1 VKKSG
6 SQEQSMTHKEHLLVL
21 TLFTKQNQFIR
32 VLLDILKSRGIL
44 AADDARA
51 FEFSQ
56 NVDASSNAAI
66 FAEAKAKYLELA
78 RGLGIETG
86 LENLPPASA
95 EHFRPTKP

>member
-1 VKKSG
+1 
-6 SQEQSMTHKEHLLVL
+6 MTTKEHMLVL
-21 TLFTKQNQFIR
+21 GLFTKQNQFIK

-44 AADDARA
+44 VADDARA

-86 LENLPPASA
+86 LENITPASVDQ
-95 EHFRPTKP
+95 FRPRKP